1 MKFLQLVFFWAL
13 SLGVIAQNSI
23 NYISPDFAQEDNY
36 FGTKNHFLYDE
47 ERGIRLNSSSQFA
60 SELKSYLSTECQSID
75 DAQWELSVKI
85 NATTSSGNF
94 VRYYIVS
101 DNSNLSVSLNGYFVM
116 IGNTEDE
123 VSLYRQTGSTKTKI
137 IDGADARVATSTVNV
152 AVKVTR
158 SKDGKWTLYSKLA
171 NETAYTEEGSCID
184 NTHTKS
190 DYCGVYIGYSLSNN
204 TKYSF
209 NDWIVSGEKA
219 QPQYQ
224 PKFGDIAFNELMVK
238 PSPAVGLPEEEYIEI
253 VNLTE
258 EKIDLNGIF
267 LCDAS
272 KKYAFPSGSSIAPG
286 AYALLCTPKNTDEF
300 AEFGDVITFGSLPAL
315 TDGGKLLW
323 IENSDGTPL
332 CWVEYSDSWSN
343 SAFKANGGW
352 ALECIDATNKSNNA
366 DNWKFSESKR
376 GGTPAQKNSIS
387 AKHSD
392 EKMPQLININVLSSN
407 TVQLLFDETM
417 DIGITDPNNYNI
429 ENESLSI
436 TRIEPIFP
444 KLNGIIIYFDQNLT
458 NEIAGMTINASD
470 YAGNKL
476 PARTYYFSAI
486 AEIETNDFIIN
497 EFLIGQKGESVNF
510 IEIYNSSTHLL
521 DVSNLYLCSRKDGE
535 LSAGTLLANEQTL
548 ILPHCYTVI
557 TTDTAQLKK
566 QYDCGKE
573 NAHFI
578 EIKSLSE
585 FSANGGNIVL
595 VKRNAEIV
603 DETTYTSEMCASM
616 TAKDGIASAERDY
629 TDLSKWHSSSEN
641 ATPGR
646 RNSDGKNKDEDK
658 DYDEDDED
666 EDTQPTDMEY
676 GVTLQEKSFS
686 PNGDGYRDMLKI
698 NCMLQEGNGNVTI
711 DIYTAQGALVKH
723 LAGKTEIDGAT
734 AYEWDGT
741 DNNGKI
747 CNAGLYLIYAETLT
761 SQCGIK
767 RYKLPFAITKD

>member
-13 SLGVIAQNSI
+13 SLGA
-23 NYISPDFAQEDNY
+23 FAQHHDDFSTNTIHAYAGDTDKFLVNEDGKLQLHDLEAS
-36 FGTKNHFLYDE
+36 GT
-47 ERGIRLNSSSQFA
+47 RQA
-60 SELKSYLSTECQSID
+60 YLSTPSEAIA
-75 DAQWELSVKI
+75 DAVWQITVHFGF
-85 NATTSSGNF
+85 NPSSSNYAKF
-94 VRYYIVS
+94 YLVS
-101 DNSNLSVSLNGYFVM
+101 DKQNLTEELNGYYVM
-116 IGNTEDE
+116 IGNTDDE
-123 VSLYRQTGSTKTKI
+123 VSLYKQNGNAKTKI
-137 IDGADARVATSTVNV
+137 IDGTNKRIDNSTVDV
-152 AVKVTR
+152 TVKVTR
-158 SKDGKWTLYSKLA
+158 TADGDWELYSKLSS
-171 NETAYTEEGSCID
+171 ETNFVKEGTCREKTYE
-184 NTHTKS
+184 NAQ
-190 DYCGVYIGYSLSNN
+190 YCGILANYTSSNGLKVWFDDLN
-204 TKYSF
+204 
-209 NDWIVSGEKA
+209 ISGEKA

-323 IENSDGTPL
+323 IENSDGIPL

-407 TVQLLFDETM
+407 IVQLLFDETM

-734 AYEWDGT
+734 AFEWDGT